1 MENKSMKYFNSHLKS
16 LFPKCQY
23 IPKNIC
29 IHHSPPLVHF
39 FPWDALSFPKYLCPF
54 RSKVNSFPRALGPM
68 PFYPQGF
75 LLSIFVF
82 LLLSFVLSAP
92 LLKLSTFYP
101 WLLLFCLQTSF
112 KPLPSYKK
120 HKPAR
125 PPSQLNT
132 SLQARALSLLSRRA
146 IRELWGAV
154 STISPAVHSARGN
167 LASIPLSHQVCA
179 DLLAVKCKGC
189 QGI

>member
-1 MENKSMKYFNSHLKS
+1 MKYFNSHLKS

-92 LLKLSTFYP
+92 SSNFPLSIPDSFSSAYKQASSLSRLIKNTNQQGHPHSSTPPSRHRLFHSFLVELSESSGAQSP
-101 WLLLFCLQTSF
+101 QSLLLSIQHRASWHLFLCLIRSVLTSW
-112 KPLPSYKK
+112 L
-120 HKPAR
+120 
-125 PPSQLNT
+125 
-132 SLQARALSLLSRRA
+132 
-146 IRELWGAV
+146 
-154 STISPAVHSARGN
+154 
-167 LASIPLSHQVCA
+167 
-179 DLLAVKCKGC
+179 
-189 QGI
+189 